1 VCLVRFD
8 QNRPRRRMRQ
18 SALRWS
24 RSRNSSRARPA
35 STCTTSK
42 SVDTTATQDHHKM
55 CGRHNAAQ
63 RAQSA
68 PAPAHGHAPT
78 STPAAAHTQQLLL
91 RGKLED
97 LFTGVVVGIPRSIP
111 PPLSRRST
119 CTTGLRTCTGPQ
131 YVLVVPVVS
140 SSYRYMYMYMSYG
153 TSYT

>member
-1 VCLVRFD
+1 
-8 QNRPRRRMRQ
+8 MRQ

-97 LFTGVVVGIPRSIP
+97 LFTGVVVDLFP
-111 PPLSRRST
+111 PHSHVDLHVLL
-119 CTTGLRTCTGPQ
+119 G
-131 YVLVVPVVS
+131 YVLVLGPS
-140 SSYRYMYMYMSYG
+140 TY
-153 TSYT
+153 